1 MPRIP
6 PPVTSLELVYE
17 GHDRVRVVRVT
28 AYASG
33 SISRHSY
40 VVGYDAVED
49 QMSKLHTARMS
60 EATKMFNL
68 PWSFEEELPRLLP
81 WAVHLPDSERT
92 LMLRELA
99 EALEN
104 SPASWAQCLLEWE
117 RTAEVYADPAL
128 RRSLVDR
135 PDLPRSVGMGQ
146 GPGDLSQREGFEN
159 SEETKQ

>member
-1 MPRIP
+1 MPRVA
-6 PPVTSLELVYE
+6 PPVFGLELVYE
-17 GHDRVRVVRVT
+17 GNDRVRVVKST
-28 AYASG
+28 TYASG
-33 SISRHSY
+33 SFERHSFT
-40 VVGYDAVED
+40 VGYDEVED
-49 QMSKLHTARMS
+49 QMAKLHTARMT
-60 EATKMFNL
+60 EAAKLFNL

-81 WAVHLPDSERT
+81 WAVHLPDSERA

-99 EALEN
+99 TAVAE

-159 SEETKQ
+159 DEETKQ

>member
-1 MPRIP
+1 MD
-6 PPVTSLELVYE
+6 VTGFELIYE
-17 GHDRVRVVRVT
+17 GNDRVRVAKTVT
-28 AYASG
+28 RPNGTY
-33 SISRHSY
+33 SRQSF
-40 VVGYDAVED
+40 VVGYDEVED
-49 QMSKLHTARMS
+49 QMSKLHTARMAES
-60 EATKMFNL
+60 AAMFNL
-68 PWSFEEELPRLLP
+68 PWSMDEELPRLLP
-81 WAVHLPDSERT
+81 WATHLPDSERA

-99 EALEN
+99 TALAE

-135 PDLPRSVGMGQ
+135 PDLPRSVGMGH